1 MQWSGITPGNVTAK
15 TKFVGVFALCS
26 VVTMAVGTSA
36 GPSAQAD
43 ARATGIYVGVNQQ
56 RQACGAVSED
66 ARLTAAAQ
74 RHADDMLRNSAFSH
88 TGSDGSSP
96 RARMSDAGYGSAG
109 STGEIVFWATGS
121 AATAESAIAFW
132 MQSPGHRAIILNCG
146 FTAGGFATASD
157 GNMMTAVG
165 DFAGP

>member
-1 MQWSGITPGNVTAK
+1 MRWGGITSGDRKAT
-15 TKFVGVFALCS
+15 TKFVGVFAICTGVSMVL
-26 VVTMAVGTSA
+26 GTTA

-43 ARATGIYVGVNQQ
+43 FRASGIYAGVNQQ
-56 RQACGAVSED
+56 RQSCGAITED

-74 RHADDMLRNSAFSH
+74 RHADDMLRNSVFSH

-96 RARMSDAGYGSAG
+96 QARMADAGYGVA
-109 STGEIVFWATGS
+109 STGEIVYWATGS
-121 AATAESAIAFW
+121 AATAEGAIAFW

-146 FTAGGFATASD
+146 FSAGGFATAWN